1 MSTKPAEGDALA
13 AIWETLSEATAQ
25 AGPDPAR
32 ERLFLARLV
41 LLLARET
48 GDPTRVAELAA
59 IALRDLD

>member
-1 MSTKPAEGDALA
+1 MSTTPADGEALA
-13 AIWETLSEATAQ
+13 AIWEALSEATAQ

-32 ERLFLARLV
+32 ERLFLAKLA

-48 GDPTRVAELAA
+48 GDPARIAALAA